1 MNWNYISYL
10 FLVIQTLDLRFIFS
24 LIVFCVF
31 IFPSDLIQ
39 VRLQEK
45 LHAEAEIDLSF
56 HAPGSIY
63 YS

>member
-10 FLVIQTLDLRFIFS
+10 FLVIQTLDLRLICS

-39 VRLQEK
+39 VRLQDK
-45 LHAEAEIDLSF
+45 LHAGAEIDPSL